1 VNAAKR
7 IGEWNNSVRHSSASF
22 HPPTNTRA
30 CGRAQAVAWF
40 QKSDQP
46 YVINW
51 DSIAC
56 DNRDFLVMGNPF
68 EVYTDEVAKFLAQP
82 RASRQARIED

>member
-1 VNAAKR
+1 
-7 IGEWNNSVRHSSASF
+7 NSVRQASASF
-22 HPPTNTRA
+22 HPPPNTRA
-30 CGRAQAVAWF
+30 AGRAQAVAWF
-40 QKSDQP
+40 QKNEQP

-68 EVYTDEVAKFLAQP
+68 EVYTEEVARFLAQP
-82 RASRQARIED
+82 RTRNARSEDRE

>member
-1 VNAAKR
+1 L
-7 IGEWNNSVRHSSASF
+7 F
-22 HPPTNTRA
+22 H
-30 CGRAQAVAWF
+30 
-40 QKSDQP
+40 KSDQP

-68 EVYTDEVAKFLAQP
+68 EVYTDEVAKFLSQP
-82 RASRQARIED
+82 RASRQAKPED